1 MPSKSST
8 SGSND
13 VLAAGAASALELA
26 TVPEVCRPEEAASF
40 SAASRRSGSL
50 VPRRLSGSINSSAE
64 ATGSPFRDPAWAES
78 PEDED
83 AAPTGTL
90 PSMGAST
97 GRSVS
102 GSKTGRDA
110 ASIISSLVDA
120 SPNCKSEWTEQAR
133 LHGRA
138 PPQSVAFDALG
149 VSTRI

>member
-13 VLAAGAASALELA
+13 VLTAGAGALELA
-26 TVPEVCRPEEAASF
+26 AVPEVCRPEEAASF
-40 SAASRRSGSL
+40 NAASRRSGSL
-50 VPRRLSGSINSSAE
+50 VPRRLSGSINSPVESSD
-64 ATGSPFRDPAWAES
+64 SPSRDPACAES
-78 PEDED
+78 PEDEG
-83 AAPTGTL
+83 AAPAGTL

-120 SPNCKSEWTEQAR
+120 SPNCKSVWTEQAR